1 MSGAMSDRP
10 SALLFDW
17 DNTLV
22 DSWGV
27 LHATMNET
35 LTAMGKPGWTRE
47 EAEARIRASMRDS
60 FPALFGD
67 RWPEAEKIFYTTY
80 ERLHIAALTPCAG
93 AEELL
98 AWSAREGFYMGVVSN
113 KRGSYLRAEAEA
125 LGWTRFFSKLA
136 GAGDAARD
144 KPAREHVEAALD
156 LNSMQ
161 PGPHIWFVGDTDID
175 MLCARNTGCVAVLVR
190 PQPPVVGEFADA
202 QPDHHFPDLA
212 ALRQALANR

>member
-1 MSGAMSDRP
+1 MTARP

-35 LTAMGKPGWTRE
+35 LTAMGHETWSRT

-60 FPALFGD
+60 FPILFGD

-80 ERLHIAALTPCAG
+80 ERLHIAALQACAG
-93 AEELL
+93 AEDLL
-98 AWSAREGFYMGVVSN
+98 AWAAGEGFYMGVVSN
-113 KRGSYLRAEAEA
+113 KRGSYLRAEADA
-125 LGWTRFFSKLA
+125 LGWTRYFSKLA

-156 LNSMQ
+156 LARLQ

-175 MLCARNTGCVAVLVR
+175 MLCARNTGCVAVLIR
-190 PQPPVVGEFADA
+190 PHPPIADEFAEA
-202 QPDHHFPDLA
+202 QPDFHFPDLTG
-212 ALRQALANR
+212 LRRKLANR

>member
-1 MSGAMSDRP
+1 MNARP
-10 SALLFDW
+10 TALLFDW

-22 DSWGV
+22 DSWSV

-35 LTAMGKPGWTRE
+35 LLAMGRPIWTRV
-47 EAEARIRASMRDS
+47 EAETRIRASMRDS
-60 FPALFGD
+60 FPVLFGD
-67 RWPEAEKIFYTTY
+67 RWPEAEKVFYATY
-80 ERLHIAALTPCAG
+80 ERLHIADLRACVG
-93 AEELL
+93 ADNLL
-98 AWSAREGFYMGVVSN
+98 AWAAGQEFYMGVVSN

-125 LGWTRFFSKLA
+125 LNWTRFFAKLA

-156 LNSMQ
+156 LNRLQ

-175 MLCARNTGCVAVLVR
+175 MLCARNTGCIAVLIR
-190 PQPPVVGEFADA
+190 PQPPVAGEFLDC
-202 QPDHHFPDLA
+202 QPDHYFPDLN